1 MARKTKYSMEELK
14 SLWPSYDKAKTM
26 RVLKDGTWIVTENR
40 GMIPGATKAEIVPM
54 SQVKTFPEY
63 LESLEA

>member
-14 SLWPSYDKAKTM
+14 SLWPSYDKAKVM
-26 RVLKDGTWIVTENR
+26 RVLKDGVWEITEGR

-54 SQVKTFPEY
+54 KQVKTFPEY